1 MAQKNDVIQIIR
13 ELDDKEIILIELQ
26 GSLEHSIEKSYHD
39 MYLGRLERGE
49 KDDYTLTIGNH
60 IIVGKKSA
68 LKNPFILCSKCHKND
83 TENNNNKIKILNIIK
98 NKISFNLRPT
108 PILFNE

>member
-68 LKNPFILCSKCHKND
+68 LKNPFILCSKCQKNAK
-83 TENNNNKIKILNIIK
+83 ENKIKILNIIK
-98 NKISFNLRPT
+98 TKISFNLRPT
-108 PILFNE
+108 PILFNN

>member
-1 MAQKNDVIQIIR
+1 MAQKNDVIQIVR

-26 GSLEHSIEKSYHD
+26 GSLEHSVEKSYHD
-39 MYLGRLERGE
+39 MYLGKLERGE

-68 LKNPFILCSKCHKND
+68 LKNPFILCSKCQKSDN
-83 TENNNNKIKILNIIK
+83 ENNNKVKILNIIR

-108 PILFNE
+108 PILLDE

>member
-1 MAQKNDVIQIIR
+1 MAQKNDVIQIVR

-39 MYLGRLERGE
+39 MYLGKLEHGE

-60 IIVGKKSA
+60 ILVGKKAA
-68 LKNPFILCSKCHKND
+68 LKNPFILCSKCHKNEKD
-83 TENNNNKIKILNIIK
+83 NKIKILNIIK

>member
-1 MAQKNDVIQIIR
+1 MAQKNDVIQIVK
-13 ELDDKEIILIELQ
+13 ELDDKEIILVELQ

-39 MYLGRLERGE
+39 MYLGKLDHGE
-49 KDDYTLTIGNH
+49 NDDYTLTIGNH
-60 IIVGKKSA
+60 ILVGKKSA
-68 LKNPFILCSKCHKND
+68 LKNPFILCSKCHKNVNEKD
-83 TENNNNKIKILNIIK
+83 NKIKILNIIK

>member
-1 MAQKNDVIQIIR
+1 MAQKNDVIQIVK
-13 ELDDKEIILIELQ
+13 ELDDKEIILVELQ

-39 MYLGRLERGE
+39 MYLGKLDQGE
-49 KDDYTLTIGNH
+49 NDDYTLTIGNH
-60 IIVGKKSA
+60 ILVGKKSA
-68 LKNPFILCSKCHKND
+68 LKNPFILCSKCHKN
-83 TENNNNKIKILNIIK
+83 ENEKDNKIKILNIIK